1 MTENRTPTLPAGLQA
16 VPDFTLA
23 RGRALLDD
31 PGAAQLR
38 RYLPVLAV
46 VAAPYAN
53 LNGDQDPL
61 NPLDRE
67 VEWRRL
73 VAAWRAATAQAGTQ
87 STPLALVRLLPPT
100 GGALAGALAQ
110 NGADAF
116 RVLHVVAHGERDM
129 LHLEDESGHEAY
141 MVAEHLARI
150 LKPSGVRVVVL
161 EGGFSRRAADLLIG
175 ETGVEAV
182 VGTWRRVRDENA
194 LAFNTALY
202 AALARGETVRE
213 AYRAATDALKRRPL
227 GQVDRYDLVLR
238 DESAL
243 RLDVPPDR
251 RAPRPVL
258 CEGMPVTLGVPRWAG
273 FVGRRDDLTRLAEDL
288 PSATRRMVALYGAA
302 GMGKTWLAAE
312 VAGRLAWRFP
322 DGVLWFQVNALART
336 REIVAQLAGLLD
348 LPVGAASRDVVAALN
363 VRRVLLVLDRVD
375 MLASPVELDHL
386 AGLIAGIAPESVSCA
401 LVIGRTIPDR
411 LGRMED
417 TRLVDVGRLS
427 SKAART
433 LAMRLAVEHDVEAL
447 DVDTIDEF
455 LERTQGVPW
464 LIARSVEQVKAA
476 GFQVAVADLADLDA
490 DLADPV
496 ETVLRRH
503 LAQLTVEPERVLRLL
518 VRAQGLV
525 DAFDRG
531 LAEGLAGD
539 QAAEH
544 IDALLEHGLLVR
556 DGALLDIPTAV
567 RAHVRE
573 QFPLAA
579 GQLQRLDD
587 AVLRYL
593 VRGRIADDPP
603 LDRARQARLNNLR
616 AVLARQM
623 RAAHPADAGVLAR
636 ALAVVGPLFR
646 LGGLAE
652 EFLYY
657 ADPVRE
663 QLPEG
668 RDLALLQV
676 AIGEVLSAIP
686 GRESE
691 AGIAFQVARGLP
703 GLDAS
708 VQAEAAHYDA
718 QHLMRAGRSTEAA
731 VMVQDALQA
740 LLVSDRADPA
750 NAARLAH
757 DWAAALEASGRVQD
771 AIPRY
776 GAARAAY
783 VKAQDSMSAACAS
796 RDLGAAL
803 LRVGDLDR
811 AEEAYER
818 ALALAPLAGADA
830 LRSASRRA
838 LGRVHAARAEQAR
851 RGERIGA
858 ARDEWESAARLL
870 ADALADLLACPDGAL
885 LADVYM
891 DLGRVQARLG
901 QVDDAVAN
909 VTRGQR
915 LFERTGSA
923 LDRASAGVFLGQ
935 LRLIQGD
942 SVAAQDA
949 LHQVL
954 EQAAS
959 LDDRRVLTQA
969 ADVLVRVHEIRA
981 RRAAQGDADFCR
993 DTIEQAGVSRAA
1005 LAGLGLDR
1013 QAAALDA
1020 VLRGLSSG

>member
-1 MTENRTPTLPAGLQA
+1 MTANRTPTLPTGLQG

-23 RGRALLDD
+23 CGRTLLDD

-61 NPLDRE
+61 NPLDRA

-73 VAAWRAATAQAGTQ
+73 VTAWRAACAQAGAQ
-87 STPLALVRLLPPT
+87 STPLALARLLPPT
-100 GGALAGALAQ
+100 GSALGQALAQ
-110 NGADAF
+110 GGADAF
-116 RVLHVVAHGERDM
+116 RVLHIVAHGERDM
-129 LHLEDESGHEAY
+129 LHLEDETGHEAY

-161 EGGFSRRAADLLIG
+161 EGGFSRRTADLLVS

-182 VGTWRRVRDENA
+182 LGTWRRVRDENA

-202 AALARGETVRE
+202 AALARGDTISE
-213 AYRAATDALKRRPL
+213 AYRTAVGTLRKQPL
-227 GQVDRYDLVLR
+227 GQADRYDFGLR
-238 DESAL
+238 DDSTL

-258 CEGMPVTLGVPRWAG
+258 CEGTPVGLGVPRCSG

-288 PSATRRMVALYGAA
+288 PAATRRMVALYGGP

-312 VAGRLAWRFP
+312 IAGRLSWRFP
-322 DGVLWFQVNALART
+322 DGLLWFQVSELTRT
-336 REIVAQLAGLLD
+336 REIVAQLAELLG

-363 VRRVLLVLDRVD
+363 ARRVLLVLDRVD
-375 MLASPVELDHL
+375 MMASPVEQDHL
-386 AGLIAGIAPESVSCA
+386 AGLITGIAPESASCA
-401 LVIGRTIPDR
+401 LIVGRTIPDR
-411 LGRMED
+411 LGRIED

-427 SKAART
+427 PKSART
-433 LAMRLAVEHDVEAL
+433 LAMRLAVEYDVESL
-447 DVDTIDEF
+447 DVDTIDDF

-464 LIARSVEQVKAA
+464 LIARSVERVKAL
-476 GFQVAVADLADLDA
+476 GFDAAMTDLADLDA
-490 DLADPV
+490 GVADPV
-496 ETVLRRH
+496 EAVLRRH
-503 LAQLTVEPERVLRLL
+503 LVQLTVEPERVLRLL

-539 QAAEH
+539 QSADH
-544 IDALLEHGLLVR
+544 IDALLEHGLLVQ
-556 DGALLDIPTAV
+556 DGTLLDIPTAV

-573 QFPLAA
+573 QFPLAP

-616 AVLARQM
+616 AVLARQT
-623 RAAHPADAGVLAR
+623 RATPAQDAGVLAR
-636 ALAVVGPLFR
+636 ALVVVSPLFR
-646 LGGLAE
+646 LAGLSE
-652 EFLYY
+652 EFLHY
-657 ADPVRE
+657 AEPVRE
-663 QLPEG
+663 QLPQG
-668 RDLALLQV
+668 RDFALLQV
-676 AIGEVLSAIP
+676 TIGEVLGTIP
-686 GRESE
+686 GRENE
-691 AGIAFQVARGLP
+691 AGIAFQVARGMP
-703 GLDAS
+703 DLDVS
-708 VQAEAAHYDA
+708 VRAEATHHDA
-718 QHLMRAGRSTEAA
+718 QHLMSAGQAAEAA

-757 DWAAALEASGRVQD
+757 DWAVALEAADRVQD

-776 GAARAAY
+776 DAARAAY
-783 VKAQDSMSAACAS
+783 VKAQDGMSAAFAS

-803 LRVGDLDR
+803 LKAGDLDR

-818 ALALAPLAGADA
+818 ALALAPFAGAEA
-830 LRSASRRA
+830 LRSTCRRA

-851 RGERIGA
+851 RADRIGA
-858 ARDEWESAARLL
+858 ARDEWESAARQLS
-870 ADALADLLACPDGAL
+870 DALAELLVCSQEAL

-901 QVDDAVAN
+901 QVDDAIAN
-909 VTRGQR
+909 VTRGQW
-915 LFERTGSA
+915 LFNHTGSA
-923 LDRASAGVFLGQ
+923 GERASAGVLLGQ
-935 LRLIQGD
+935 LRMIQGD

-949 LHQVL
+949 LHAAL
-954 EQAAS
+954 EQAAA
-959 LDDRRVLTQA
+959 LEDRRVLAQA
-969 ADVLVRVHEIRA
+969 ADMLVRVHEIRA
-981 RRAAQGDADFCR
+981 RRAAQSDADFCR
-993 DTIEQAGVSRAA
+993 DTIEQVGVSRAA
-1005 LAGLGLDR
+1005 LAGLGLDQ
-1013 QAAALDA
+1013 QAAALDT
-1020 VLRGLSSG
+1020 LLQGLSNG